1 MIQDAVFIDL
11 TKAFDTVFH
20 EGLWKVLGKCEYP
33 SKFINL
39 VKALHD
45 KMQAHVAQGNYIFK
59 EFAVTNDVKQ
69 GSVLAPK
76 LFSFYWTA
84 MPEVAFDGVGN
95 RIYIQS
101 HTNPD
106 LFNVTLFRAKTR
118 TTQILVREMLFAGD
132 SAIVAHSVAD
142 IQSLEDK
149 IARAA
154 SQFGLKINIKKTE
167 YFTGQCN
174 T

>member
-1 MIQDAVFIDL
+1 M
-11 TKAFDTVFH
+11 
-20 EGLWKVLGKCEYP
+20 LGKCECP

-45 KMQAHVAQGNYIFK
+45 KMQVHVAQGNYIFK

-69 GSVLAPK
+69 GSVLAAT
-76 LFSFYWTA
+76 LFSFYRTA
-84 MPEVAFDGVGN
+84 MLEVAFDGVGN
-95 RIYIQS
+95 SIYIQT

-106 LFNVTLFRAKTR
+106 LFNVALFRAKTR
-118 TTQILVREMLFAGD
+118 TSQILVMEMLFAGD
-132 SAIVAHSVAD
+132 KAIAAHSVGD
-142 IQSLEDK
+142 IQSLVGR

-167 YFTGQCN
+167 YFTSKCN

>member
-1 MIQDAVFIDL
+1 M
-11 TKAFDTVFH
+11 
-20 EGLWKVLGKCEYP
+20 LGKCECP

-39 VKALHD
+39 MKALHE
-45 KMQAHVAQGNYIFK
+45 KMQVHVAQGNYIFK

-69 GSVLAPK
+69 GSGLAPT
-76 LFSFYWTA
+76 LFSLYRTA
-84 MPEVAFDGVGN
+84 MLEVAFDSVGN
-95 RIYIQS
+95 SIYIQT

-106 LFNVTLFRAKTR
+106 LFNVARFRAKTR
-118 TTQILVREMLFAGD
+118 TTHILVTKMLFAGD
-132 SAIVAHSVAD
+132 SAILTHSVGD
-142 IQSLEDK
+142 INSLVDR

-154 SQFGLKINIKKTE
+154 SQFGLRINNKKTE

>member
-1 MIQDAVFIDL
+1 M
-11 TKAFDTVFH
+11 
-20 EGLWKVLGKCEYP
+20 
-33 SKFINL
+33 
-39 VKALHD
+39 KALHE
-45 KMQAHVAQGNYIFK
+45 KMQVHVAQGNYIFK

-69 GSVLAPK
+69 GSVLAPT
-76 LFSFYWTA
+76 LFSLYRTA
-84 MPEVAFDGVGN
+84 MLEVAFDSVGN
-95 RIYIQS
+95 SIYIQT

-106 LFNVTLFRAKTR
+106 LFNVARFRAKTR
-118 TTQILVREMLFAGD
+118 TTQILVTKMLFAGD
-132 SAIVAHSVAD
+132 SAVVAHSVGD
-142 IQSLEDK
+142 INSLVDR

>member
-1 MIQDAVFIDL
+1 M
-11 TKAFDTVFH
+11 
-20 EGLWKVLGKCEYP
+20 LGKCECP

-39 VKALHD
+39 VKALHG
-45 KMQAHVAQGNYIFK
+45 KMQAHVSQENTSSRNLQSP
-59 EFAVTNDVKQ
+59 VDVKQ
-69 GSVLAPK
+69 GSVLAPT
-76 LFSFYWTA
+76 LFSLYQTA
-84 MPEVAFDGVGN
+84 MLEVAFDSVGN
-95 RIYIQS
+95 SIYIQT

-132 SAIVAHSVAD
+132 SAIVADSVGD
-142 IQSLEDK
+142 IQSLVDR